1 VRYTGI
7 SFVYQ
12 FSGIFASGITPI
24 IATYL
29 IAANGNQPWYLCG
42 YVMFAALISAACGA
56 AIQSRVSQPSRMP
69 PTAARR
75 AAA

>member
-1 VRYTGI
+1 
-7 SFVYQ
+7 
-12 FSGIFASGITPI
+12 
-24 IATYL
+24 L
-29 IAANGNQPWYLCG
+29 IAANGNQPWYFCG